1 MRVARLHDVGDVRL
15 HEEETPLPA
24 DGDVLVRVDA
34 VGICGSD
41 LHWFGEGGIGDSAL
55 KEPLVLGHE
64 LAGTVQG
71 GELAGRLVAV
81 DPAIACETCASC
93 RRGLRHLCTA
103 SRFAGHGTVDGGLR
117 EVIAWPARLLHPLPE
132 SLTAE
137 DGAMLEPLGVAIHAT
152 DLAHFRVGDAAI
164 VVGCGPIGLLLVQV
178 ARVSGATN
186 VVAVDPLAHRR
197 ALALEVGADAAL
209 TPDEALA
216 DFAMDPAGGF
226 ERVFDA
232 AGDASALD
240 VAVRA
245 AAPGARV
252 VLVGIPADDR
262 TAFPAAVAR
271 RKGLTLLVCR
281 RMNEVYERSIDL
293 VAQGR
298 VDVRSV
304 VSHRFPLGD
313 IERAFTTA
321 RDRTGHKVI
330 VLPNGEVRRE

>member
-1 MRVARLHDVGDVRL
+1 MRVARLHGVGDVRL
-15 HEEETPLPA
+15 HEEDSPQPA

-41 LHWFGEGGIGDSAL
+41 LHWFGEGGIGDSVL

-64 LAGTVQG
+64 LAGTVQD

-81 DPAIACETCASC
+81 DPAIACDTCASC

-103 SRFAGHGTVDGGLR
+103 GRFAGHGGLDGGLR
-117 EVIAWPARLLHPLPE
+117 EVIAWPERLLHPLPE
-132 SLTAE
+132 SFTAE
-137 DGAMLEPLGVAIHAT
+137 DGAMLEPLGVAVHAA
-152 DLAHFRVGDAAI
+152 DLAHVRLGDAVI

-178 ARVSGATN
+178 ARVSGATY
-186 VVAVDPLAHRR
+186 VVAVDPLPHRR
-197 ALALEVGADAAL
+197 AFALELGADAAL
-209 TPDEALA
+209 TPDEALT
-216 DFAMDPAGGF
+216 DFATDPADGF
-226 ERVFDA
+226 DRVFDV

-252 VLVGIPADDR
+252 VLVGIPDDDR
-262 TAFPAAVAR
+262 TTFPAAVAR
-271 RKGLTLLVCR
+271 RKGLTLLVAR

-293 VAQGR
+293 VARRR

-313 IERAFTTA
+313 IGRAFTTA
-321 RDRTGHKVI
+321 RARTGHKVI
-330 VLPNGEVRRE
+330 VLPSGDAP